1 MIVVTLLKIKIIVV
15 IGKVHAVIAILIGVI
30 NLRQVITTLELNKI
44 YNIDCLV
51 GMTEIPDQSVDMIFV
66 DLPYGVTA
74 KNKWD
79 NVIPYEP
86 MWEQFERIIKSN
98 GAILLFGQDKFTART
113 MLSNEKLH
121 KYNIVWD
128 KILPSG
134 FLNANRM
141 PLRSHEDIMV
151 FYKSLPTYN
160 PQKVKGKPCHSKGK
174 AVGNNIDDILNNH
187 NYGDYKIVET
197 ESDMKCPTSIW
208 TFSKPHPSTAIHP
221 TQKPIDLCRYA
232 IRTYTNEG
240 DTVLDCCCGSG
251 SIPLAAMIEGRNYI
265 GMDNGICEKKNSKYF
280 GWSWADVATDRIA
293 NQKGRG

>member
-1 MIVVTLLKIKIIVV
+1 MSI
-15 IGKVHAVIAILIGVI
+15 
-30 NLRQVITTLELNKI
+30 RQVITTLELNKI

-51 GMTEIPDQSVDMIFV
+51 GMTEIPDKSIDMIFC
-66 DLPYGVTA
+66 DLPYGKT

-79 NVIPYEP
+79 NVIPYNP
-86 MWEQFERIIKSN
+86 MWKQFERIIKSN

-121 KYNIVWD
+121 RYNIIW
-128 KILPSG
+128 KKTTPTG

-141 PLRSHEDIMV
+141 PLRTHEDIMV

-160 PQKVKGKPCHSKGK
+160 PQKTTGHKRKVSKAEHK
-174 AVGNNIDDILNNH
+174 VNCEKTND
-187 NYGDYKIVET
+187 YGEHGLTTYDST
-197 ESDMKCPTSIW
+197 ERYPTSVW
-208 TFSKPHPSTAIHP
+208 EFATDKQKEPIHP

-251 SIPLAAMIEGRNYI
+251 SIPLAAMLEGRNYI
-265 GMDNGICEKKNSKYF
+265 GMDNGYSERHERL
-280 GWSWADVATDRIA
+280 WADVATDRIK
-293 NQKGRG
+293 NYKGGDNK

>member
-1 MIVVTLLKIKIIVV
+1 M
-15 IGKVHAVIAILIGVI
+15 
-30 NLRQVITTLELNKI
+30 ITTLELNKI

-51 GMTEIPDQSVDMIFV
+51 GMTEIPDQSIDMIFT

-86 MWEQFERIIKSN
+86 MWKQFERIIKPN

-113 MLSNEKLH
+113 MLSNEELH
-121 KYNIVWD
+121 RYNIIW
-128 KILPSG
+128 KKTTPTG

-141 PLRSHEDIMV
+141 PLRTHEDIMVFNTDIEIPDHEDIMV

-160 PQKVKGKPCHSKGK
+160 PQKTTGHKRKVSKAEHK
-174 AVGNNIDDILNNH
+174 VNCEKTND
-187 NYGDYKIVET
+187 YGEHGLTTYDST
-197 ESDMKCPTSIW
+197 ERYPTSVW
-208 TFSKPHPSTAIHP
+208 EFATDKQKEPIHP

-265 GMDNGICEKKNSKYF
+265 GMDNGSCEKKNSKYF

-293 NQKGRG
+293 NYKEQKVN